1 MVFSSPL
8 FLALFL
14 PVLLGAYALA
24 GKRWRNAVL
33 LAASLFFYAWGEPKA
48 VFLMLA
54 LVAVDWLAGLAMG
67 RAMAAGRA
75 RAADAALAAG
85 VAASLGALALFKYG
99 SFLAG
104 NLRLLG
110 VPAPDPGFALPI
122 GISFYVFQCVSYL
135 ADVRRGAVPAERSLP
150 AFALY
155 VSLFPQLIAGP
166 IVRYETV
173 RSALDGRPFGVDG
186 LSAGLARFGRGL
198 AKKVLLADTLGAV
211 ADAAFAP
218 DLSAVPQAMAWAG
231 LFCYALQIFCDFS
244 GYSDM
249 AIGLGRVFGFRF
261 PENFDHPYCSTS
273 VREFWRRW
281 HMTLSSWFRDY
292 LYIPLGGSRHG
303 AWRTARN
310 LWVVFALCGLWHG
323 ASWCFVAWGLWH
335 GLGLVAGR
343 FLSRG
348 GATGGPARPSAL
360 GAAAGNLGTWLFVL
374 VGWVPFKAGT
384 DGRGLA
390 YAADYLRLL
399 VAGNPSVSLSSSML
413 WADTAT
419 LGAAVAA
426 AAALLV
432 SYPVPAARM
441 LPREGSRAY
450 WAVSFAVFA
459 VAYVFAMT
467 SSYSPFL
474 YFRF

>member
-14 PVLLGAYALA
+14 PTLLAAYAAA
-24 GKRWRNAVL
+24 GNRFRNAVL
-33 LAASLFFYAWGEPKA
+33 LAASLLFYAWGEPKA

-54 LVAVDWLAGLAMG
+54 LVLADWLSGLAIG
-67 RAMAAGRA
+67 RAMAAGRG

-99 SFLAG
+99 SFASQ

-110 VPAPDPGFALPI
+110 IPAPDPGLALPI

-135 ADVRRGAVPAERSLP
+135 VDVRRGAVPAERSLP

-155 VSLFPQLIAGP
+155 VSLFPQLVAGP

-173 RSALDGRPFGVDG
+173 RGALDDRPFRADD
-186 LSAGLARFGRGL
+186 AAFGLARFGRGL
-198 AKKVLLADTLGAV
+198 AKKVLLADTLGSV

-218 DLSAVPQAMAWAG
+218 DLSTVPQAMAWAG
-231 LFCYALQIFCDFS
+231 LVCYALQIFLDFS

-292 LYIPLGGSRHG
+292 LYIPLGGSRRG

-310 LWVVFALCGLWHG
+310 LWIVFALCGLWHG

-348 GATGGPARPSAL
+348 GKAAPARLSAP
-360 GAAAGNLGTWLFVL
+360 AALAGNLGTWLFVL
-374 VGWVPFKAGT
+374 VGWIPFKAGT
-384 DGRGLA
+384 DGRSLA
-390 YAADYLRLL
+390 YAARYLRLL
-399 VAGNPSVSLSSSML
+399 VAGNPAVSLSSSRL
-413 WADTAT
+413 WADSATA
-419 LGAAVAA
+419 GAAVAFA
-426 AAALLV
+426 FALLV
-432 SYPVPAARM
+432 SYPGPAARL
-441 LPREGSRAY
+441 LPREGSRAF
-450 WAVSFAVFA
+450 WAVSFVLFA
-459 VAYVFAMT
+459 VAYLFAMT